1 MRINSKSASPANAII
16 ETWPA
21 ANDLSGN
28 WARAWLVSG
37 RGLLREWRR
46 RYRSRRELRALS
58 AYQIRDFCL
67 DPMAAEREAAKPF
80 WRA

>member
-1 MRINSKSASPANAII
+1 MLAEIFMLSEEAKCR
-16 ETWPA
+16 EA
-21 ANDLSGN
+21 ANDLSGS

-37 RGLLREWRR
+37 CGLLREWRR
-46 RYRSRRELRALS
+46 RYRSRRELSALS

-67 DPMAAEREAAKPF
+67 DPMAAERDAAKPF